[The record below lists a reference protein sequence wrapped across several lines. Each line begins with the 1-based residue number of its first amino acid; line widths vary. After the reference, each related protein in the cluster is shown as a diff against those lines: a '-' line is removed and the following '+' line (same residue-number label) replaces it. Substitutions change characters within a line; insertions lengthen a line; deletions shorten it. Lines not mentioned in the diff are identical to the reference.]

1 MSKTTSK
8 PADAAEPADQPSLV
22 PTHGGVYR
30 VEAGVLK
37 PIAGGPPAEKTPAT
51 EPDLPKE
58 GAA

>member
-1 MSKTTSK
+1 MSKTPPK
-8 PADAAEPADQPSLV
+8 PVEQPSAPV

-37 PIAGGPPAEKTPAT
+37 TIAGGPPAAQTPA
-51 EPDLPKE
+51 PAADPVKE